1 MSTFNIYAAILQLTT
16 RISDRVSI
24 PRDER
29 GQTTAEYALVIVAA
43 GVVGTMLIAWASK
56 THFIDQLFD
65 LTLGRVI
72 KAAG

>member
-1 MSTFNIYAAILQLTT
+1 MSTFNIYAAILQITG
-16 RISDRVSI
+16 RISDRVSL

-43 GVVGTMLIAWASK
+43 GVIGTMLIAWASK
-56 THFIDQLFD
+56 TDFIGSLFD

-72 KAAG
+72 KAAR

>member
-1 MSTFNIYAAILQLTT
+1 MSTFNLYAAILQIST
-16 RISDRVSI
+16 RISDRMTF

-43 GVVGTMLIAWASK
+43 GVVGTMLIAWAGK
-56 THFIDQLFD
+56 THFIDSLFD